1 MNREAI
7 GGSIW
12 ARRGLAAMG
21 IFGLVFLTV
30 PLVIVIPM
38 SFSSARALTF
48 PPPSLS
54 LRWYETFFGDPRW
67 MEAMWTSVF
76 VAAVSSV
83 AALLLGGL
91 AAYGLRRGTFK
102 GRDWAEGNF
111 MAPLI
116 VPTIIVAIALYLAL
130 AKVGLLGSLLG
141 LVVAHTLLNVPL
153 VMMVLGVAIRE
164 FDQRIEQVAWSLG
177 ASWGYTM
184 RKVVLPNLAPSVFA
198 AWIFAFIGSFDE
210 VIVTSFIAGK
220 YETVPKK
227 MFNELILE
235 VNPTITA
242 VATLLI
248 VFTVLA
254 LAAVTLNAAKILG
267 IETFTGEPSSG

>member
-1 MNREAI
+1 MI
-7 GGSIW
+7 GGSPW
-12 ARRGLAAMG
+12 TRRALAAAG

-30 PLVIVIPM
+30 PLLIVIPM

-48 PPPSLS
+48 PPPGFS
-54 LRWYETFFGDPRW
+54 LRWYEAFFGDPRW
-67 MEAMWTSVF
+67 MDAMWTS
-76 VAAVSSV
+76 AALAALSSV
-83 AALLLGGL
+83 AALVLGSL
-91 AAYGLRRGTFK
+91 AAYGLRRGSFA

-116 VPTIIVAIALYLAL
+116 VPTIIAAIALYLGL
-130 AKVGLLGSLLG
+130 AKVGLLGSLVG
-141 LVVAHTLLNVPL
+141 LVAAHTILNVPL
-153 VMMVLGVAIRE
+153 VIMVMGVAIRE
-164 FDQRIEQVAWSLG
+164 FDPRIEQVAWSLG
-177 ASWGYTM
+177 ASWGYTV
-184 RKVVLPNLAPSVFA
+184 RKVMLPILAPSVFA

-220 YETVPKK
+220 YDTVPKK

-248 VFTVLA
+248 ALTVLA
-254 LAAVTLNAAKILG
+254 LAAVTVILARAG
-267 IETFTGEPSSG
+267 KLKQTLV

>member
-1 MNREAI
+1 MMD
-7 GGSIW
+7 GSPW
-12 ARRGLAAMG
+12 TRRLLAAVG
-21 IFGLVFLTV
+21 IFGLAFLTV
-30 PLVIVIPM
+30 PLVIVVPM
-38 SFSSARALTF
+38 SFSSAKSLTF

-67 MEAMWTSVF
+67 MEAMWTSTV
-76 VAAVSSV
+76 VALISSL

-91 AAYGLRRGTFK
+91 AAYGLRRGAFK

-116 VPTIIVAIALYLAL
+116 VPTIISAIALYLGL
-130 AKVGLLGSLLG
+130 AKVGLLGSFLG
-141 LVVAHTLLNVPL
+141 LVVAHTILNVPL
-153 VMMVLGVAIRE
+153 VIMVLGVAIRA
-164 FDQRIEQVAWSLG
+164 FDPRIEQVAWSLG
-177 ASWGYTM
+177 ASWSYTV
-184 RKVVLPNLAPSVFA
+184 RKVILPNLAPSVFA

-227 MFNELILE
+227 MFNELVLE

-248 VFTVLA
+248 AFTVLA
-254 LAAVTLNAAKILG
+254 LAAVAFILG
-267 IETFTGEPSSG
+267 RAGKLKQTLV

>member
-1 MNREAI
+1 MI
-7 GGSIW
+7 GGSPW
-12 ARRGLAAMG
+12 SRRALAAVG

-30 PLVIVIPM
+30 PLLIVVPM

-48 PPPSLS
+48 PPPGFS
-54 LRWYETFFGDPRW
+54 LRWYEAFFGDPRW
-67 MEAMWTSVF
+67 MDAMWTS
-76 VAAVSSV
+76 AALAALSSV
-83 AALLLGGL
+83 AALVLGSL
-91 AAYGLRRGTFK
+91 AAYGLRRGFFA

-116 VPTIIVAIALYLAL
+116 VPTIIAAIALYLGL
-130 AKVGLLGSLLG
+130 AKVGLLGSFIG
-141 LVVAHTLLNVPL
+141 LVTAHTVLNVPL
-153 VMMVLGVAIRE
+153 VMMVMGVAIRE
-164 FDQRIEQVAWSLG
+164 FDLRIEQVAWSLG
-177 ASWGYTM
+177 ASWSYTVA
-184 RKVVLPNLAPSVFA
+184 KVVLPNLAPSVFA

-220 YETVPKK
+220 YDTVPKK

-248 VFTVLA
+248 ALTVLA
-254 LAAVTLNAAKILG
+254 LAAVTVILARAG
-267 IETFTGEPSSG
+267 KLKQTIV